1 MKSNA
6 TITPL
11 RIQRKLFSLTPHKLV
26 AHPETFFLLPDFLYL
41 HLDGTFLPTALRPSS
56 NIIIIIIIIIH
67 PPLVILEVQEAGAH
81 VVIS

>member
-11 RIQRKLFSLTPHKLV
+11 RIQRKLFSLSPHKLV
-26 AHPETFFLLPDFLYL
+26 AQPETFFLLPDFLCL
-41 HLDGTFLPTALRPSS
+41 HLDGTFLPTAQRPNS
-56 NIIIIIIIIIH
+56 NIIIIIIH
-67 PPLVILEVQEAGAH
+67 PPLVILTVQEACAH

>member
-11 RIQRKLFSLTPHKLV
+11 RIQRKLFSLSPHKLV

-41 HLDGTFLPTALRPSS
+41 HLDGTFLPTTQRPNS
-56 NIIIIIIIIIH
+56 NIIIIIIH
-67 PPLVILEVQEAGAH
+67 PPLVILTVQEACAH

>member
-1 MKSNA
+1 MKSIA

-11 RIQRKLFSLTPHKLV
+11 RIHFSLSPHKLV
-26 AHPETFFLLPDFLYL
+26 AHPETFFLLPEFLYL
-41 HLDGTFLPTALRPSS
+41 HLDGTFLPTAQRPNS

-67 PPLVILEVQEAGAH
+67 PPLVILTVQEACAH